1 MRILRIIARG
11 QRSTLRLNYSAAK
24 AVLTN
29 RIDAHGS
36 KVQWC
41 AISNTA
47 FVSSELPN
55 SRKSRKRIPKDE
67 RQAMVECYVNEYRA
81 KNAGKFPTACDAMNH
96 VGGSFYV
103 IRKIIQELE
112 HKSKLPQS
120 TSGTEIS
127 SGPKLNRV
135 KKSGTKVDANSS
147 KVAANAGTEVEDDR
161 LMFVVAESQ
170 GSREEI
176 TDVSHLSPDKLQDI
190 KRKEVRNDDSD
201 SVAEKSSVK
210 MEVQN
215 VILDVHPH
223 EDNARHSPMED
234 LTDSGALE
242 LRKEPSHDVETE
254 ESVKRNDDVDTSR
267 KSSLWENL
275 KSFADSIVN
284 IWKKL

>member
-11 QRSTLRLNYSAAK
+11 RGSTLLLDYPAAK

-29 RIDAHGS
+29 RINAHGS

-41 AISNTA
+41 AISKA
-47 FVSSELPN
+47 ASVSSELPN

-67 RQAMVECYVNEYRA
+67 RQAMVECYVNEYRV
-81 KNAGKFPTACDAMNH
+81 KNAGKFPAASDIMNH

-135 KKSGTKVDANSS
+135 KKSGTKVDTNCS
-147 KVAANAGTEVEDDR
+147 KVSVNAGTEVEDDR

-176 TDVSHLSPDKLQDI
+176 TDVSHLNRDKLQDI

-201 SVAEKSSVK
+201 SITEKSSVK

-215 VILDVHPH
+215 MTLDVHPH
-223 EDNARHSPMED
+223 EDNARHSPRED
-234 LTDSGALE
+234 LTDSGAPE
-242 LRKEPSHDVETE
+242 LRKEPSHDIETE
-254 ESVKRNDDVDTSR
+254 ESVKRNNDADISR
-267 KSSLWENL
+267 KSSLWGNL
-275 KSFADSIVN
+275 KSFADGIVS

>member
-1 MRILRIIARG
+1 MRTLRIIARG
-11 QRSTLRLNYSAAK
+11 RGSTLLLDYSAAK

-41 AISNTA
+41 AISNATS
-47 FVSSELPN
+47 VSSESPN
-55 SRKSRKRIPKDE
+55 SHKSRKRIPKDE
-67 RQAMVECYVNEYRA
+67 RQAMVECYVNEYRM
-81 KNAGKFPTACDAMNH
+81 KNAGKFPTASDAMNH

-127 SGPKLNRV
+127 SSPKINRV
-135 KKSGTKVDANSS
+135 KKSGTKVDTNSS
-147 KVAANAGTEVEDDR
+147 KVSVNAGTEVEDDR

-176 TDVSHLSPDKLQDI
+176 TDVSHLSQQDLN
-190 KRKEVRNDDSD
+190 RKGVRNDDSD
-201 SVAEKSSVK
+201 GVAEKSSVE

-215 VILDVHPH
+215 MTLDVHPH
-223 EDNARHSPMED
+223 EDSARHSPRED
-234 LTDSGALE
+234 FIDSGAPE

-254 ESVKRNDDVDTSR
+254 ESFKRNDDAGASR
-267 KSSLWENL
+267 KSSLWGNL
-275 KSFADSIVN
+275 KSFADGIVS

>member
-1 MRILRIIARG
+1 MENTLKPGDVIQCREGLDSSSTRSEHAEIQTSSVWKFSKKNGLGDILLVVDESFSMRP
-11 QRSTLRLNYSAAK
+11 
-24 AVLTN
+24 V
-29 RIDAHGS
+29 
-36 KVQWC
+36 
-41 AISNTA
+41 
-47 FVSSELPN
+47 
-55 SRKSRKRIPKDE
+55 E
-67 RQAMVECYVNEYRA
+67 RTENVGFN
-81 KNAGKFPTACDAMNH
+81 FP
-96 VGGSFYV
+96 
-103 IRKIIQELE
+103 KIIQELE

-170 GSREEI
+170 GSREET
-176 TDVSHLSPDKLQDI
+176 TDVSHLSPDKLEDI

-275 KSFADSIVN
+275 KSFADGIVN